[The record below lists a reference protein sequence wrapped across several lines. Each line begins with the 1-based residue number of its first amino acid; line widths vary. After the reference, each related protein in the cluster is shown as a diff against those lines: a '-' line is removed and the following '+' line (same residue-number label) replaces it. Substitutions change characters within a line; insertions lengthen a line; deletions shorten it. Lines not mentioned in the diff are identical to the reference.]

1 MLKRT
6 WNRRLIII
14 SMAVRFPS
22 SSRQLR
28 EEPCCFTKTRL
39 ALIWSRAAVLPI
51 FPWLQKPRG
60 VFPRLFVHVTRRSK
74 ASRYVSPHL
83 KHHWGGCFLNVI
95 ECHAWANSARPIR
108 STFPF
113 TELLFFFRLGL
124 AEAGEDSVCHGSI
137 SINKSRRSGRE
148 KFKIPSIKKI
158 VVLLHSSHWRWTNHF
173 LFALVLP
180 FSPCLS
186 LSFSL
191 LSCCLSNVVISQV
204 PCRSRTARRLTRG
217 STSAWRLTWKA
228 CATRPPLTF
237 MCEVGRNPSP
247 EPGQNE

>member
-1 MLKRT
+1 MHGLTRRDRSGPHSHLLNFFSSFVWGWLRPERILSVT
-6 WNRRLIII
+6 AALASTNPDEVVERNSRYPPLRRL
-14 SMAVRFPS
+14 S
-22 SSRQLR
+22 SSMH
-28 EEPCCFTKTRL
+28 C
-39 ALIWSRAAVLPI
+39 
-51 FPWLQKPRG
+51 
-60 VFPRLFVHVTRRSK
+60 
-74 ASRYVSPHL
+74 
-83 KHHWGGCFLNVI
+83 
-95 ECHAWANSARPIR
+95 
-108 STFPF
+108 
-113 TELLFFFRLGL
+113 
-124 AEAGEDSVCHGSI
+124 
-137 SINKSRRSGRE
+137 
-148 KFKIPSIKKI
+148 
-158 VVLLHSSHWRWTNHF
+158 HWRWTNHF

-180 FSPCLS
+180 FSPRLS